1 MLVKKT
7 NLPRLEPE
15 WYRGRAWV
23 FWTFTIEQRKTGW
36 LNNDFSQGFREAA
49 LHAQA
54 REVIAC
60 PVYVLMP
67 DHMHLIWIGAGE
79 QSDQLLA
86 ARVLRRALNGLLL
99 PERLQKQPHDHVL
112 REKERA
118 RGAFAATWEYIIRNP
133 ERAGCVKNWQ
143 DYPYL
148 GAMVP
153 GYPGLDPRIDGFS
166 DQFWRAY
173 TAFSL
178 RFSS

>member
-1 MLVKKT
+1 
-7 NLPRLEPE
+7 
-15 WYRGRAWV
+15 V
-23 FWTFTIEQRKTGW
+23 FWTFTIEQRETGW
-36 LNNDFSQGFREAA
+36 LDNQFNWSFREAA

-67 DHMHLIWIGAGE
+67 DHIHLIWIGAGE

-86 ARVLRRALNGLLL
+86 ARALRRALNELLL
-99 PERLQKQPHDHVL
+99 PKRLQKQPHDHVL

-118 RGAFAATWEYIIRNP
+118 GGAFAAIWEYVIRNP
-133 ERAGCVKNWQ
+133 ERAGCTMNWR

-153 GYPGLDPRIDGFS
+153 GYPGLDPRTDGFF
-166 DQFWRAY
+166 DRFWRAY
-173 TAFSL
+173 PAFAR
-178 RFSS
+178 RFSK